1 MIRIGILG
9 TDGGIIGG
17 HALNIC
23 KILNKGIYDA
33 KITALFGDDK
43 QETTDLSKKFSIDFV
58 AEKPEDMLD
67 RVDAV
72 LVLPRHG
79 DKHKKYAMP
88 FIKAG
93 LPVFIDKPFTC
104 SVEDAEEIIS
114 EAKKSG
120 SKICGGSY
128 IKIAPGI
135 VRLKKNLPDKE
146 LIQSAVVSYPTVM
159 GSPHGGLHFY
169 SHHLIETMLTLFG
182 TDVKSI
188 SAVATGGCP
197 IAIANYGS
205 FSVIM
210 NFASN
215 EGNLHAGVYFS
226 HDNYIEEKINY
237 AGLDD
242 LQCEMFLK
250 SVLDGE
256 GEELNHFLTSVK
268 VCNAVILSLEEKREI
283 IL

>member
-1 MIRIGILG
+1 MIKIGILG
-9 TDGGIIGG
+9 TDGGAVGG

-23 KILNKGIYDA
+23 KILSKGLYDA
-33 KITALFGDDK
+33 KITALFGDGK
-43 QETTDLSKKFSIDFV
+43 NETAGLAEKFSIDFV
-58 AEKPEDMLD
+58 AERPEDMLGK
-67 RVDAV
+67 VDAV
-72 LVLPRHG
+72 MVLPRHG
-79 DKHKKYAMP
+79 DKHKNYAMP

-93 LPVFIDKPFTC
+93 LPVFIDKPFNC
-104 SVEDAEEIIS
+104 SVEDAEEIIK

-120 SKICGGSY
+120 SIICGGSY

-135 VRLKKNLPDKE
+135 VKLKNNLPDKE
-146 LIQSAVVSYPTVM
+146 LIQSAIVSYPTVM

-188 SAVATGGCP
+188 SAISTSGCP
-197 IAIANYGS
+197 IAVANYGN

-215 EGNLHAGVYFS
+215 EGNLYAGVYFT
-226 HDNYIEEKINY
+226 HDNYMEEKINY

-250 SVLDGE
+250 SVTVGTGE
-256 GEELNHFLTSVK
+256 NTDHFLTAVK
-268 VCNAVILSLEEKREI
+268 VCNAVIKSLEEKREI
-283 IL
+283 YL